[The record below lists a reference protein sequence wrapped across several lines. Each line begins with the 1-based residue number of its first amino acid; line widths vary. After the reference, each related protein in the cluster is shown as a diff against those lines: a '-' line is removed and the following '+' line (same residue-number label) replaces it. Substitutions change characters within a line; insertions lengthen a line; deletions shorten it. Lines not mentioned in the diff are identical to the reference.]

1 MPHRMHPSQQD
12 CEVCQR
18 RRRRMRDGYRDRV
31 RAGLTPDDSR
41 HGTANGYLNYGC
53 RCEACK
59 DAGAT
64 YNSAD
69 ARRERRTTHRDMAHA
84 AGELLRDEHRVAS

>member
-1 MPHRMHPSQQD
+1 MPHRMHPPQQD

-31 RAGLTPDDSR
+31 RAGLAPDDPR

-53 RCEACK
+53 RCDACK
-59 DAGAT
+59 DAGAA

-69 ARRERRTTHRDMAHA
+69 ARRQRRSGHRELSHPAPSPREERRA
-84 AGELLRDEHRVAS
+84 AS

>member
-1 MPHRMHPSQQD
+1 MPHRMHPPQQD

-31 RAGLTPDDSR
+31 RAGLAPDDPR

-53 RCEACK
+53 RCDACK
-59 DAGAT
+59 DAGAA

-69 ARRERRTTHRDMAHA
+69 ARRQRRSGHRELSHPSPSPREERRA
-84 AGELLRDEHRVAS
+84 AS